1 MLTATEHRRAL
12 ASFAS
17 YALILEA
24 LRTAPVSYVV
34 AVRQTSV
41 IFAVILAVG
50 WLGERPS
57 RIRVLGGL
65 ATVVGV
71 ALIALRA

>member
-1 MLTATEHRRAL
+1 MYSAIVAG
-12 ASFAS
+12 SIDG
-17 YALILEA
+17 LILEA

-34 AVRQTSV
+34 AIRQTSV

-57 RIRVLGGL
+57 RLRVLGSL
-65 ATVVGV
+65 ATVLGV
-71 ALIALRA
+71 ALIAFRA